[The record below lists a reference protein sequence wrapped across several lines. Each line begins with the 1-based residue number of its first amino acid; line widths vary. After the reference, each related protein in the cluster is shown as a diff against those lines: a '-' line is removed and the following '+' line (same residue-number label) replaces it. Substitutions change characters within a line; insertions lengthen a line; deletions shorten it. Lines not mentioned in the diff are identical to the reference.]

1 MVAKD
6 DRVMKVGKKEQ
17 RVINLEAWSAHRGT
31 LLGRQWHVEQ
41 SAVVEACQQL
51 LQLEHQRPL
60 VHQEEEGRPVR
71 VSLSTQGC
79 G

>member
-41 SAVVEACQQL
+41 SAVVEACEQL
-51 LQLEHQRPL
+51 LQLEH
-60 VHQEEEGRPVR
+60 
-71 VSLSTQGC
+71 
-79 G
+79 